1 MNFSSYFKGRNYFKM
16 IITEIKINNDAY
28 VHCKSSFYSAQ
39 DTLNDT
45 LSYKFSQGINKLL
58 GEIDSGNWAISYLI
72 AMYPYMSSKEKKL
85 LFLPANALVNNKMLS
100 LKELSVYSCYLDKK
114 YPLFSTKKT
123 VRKLVS
129 KGLKKHSRLETPENI
144 RDMFHISSERFE
156 RPLSGVGNEI
166 FRSMAAIGFCHEKQ
180 VFCFPWLSKK
190 RFDYYHGNITDVL
203 NILESLGKII
213 ILPVGE

>member
-1 MNFSSYFKGRNYFKM
+1 M

-72 AMYPYMSSKEKKL
+72 SMYPYLSFKEKKL
-85 LFLPANALVNNKMLS
+85 LFLPANALVNGKMLP
-100 LKELSVYSCYLDKK
+100 LEELSLYSCYLDKK

-129 KGLKKHSRLETPENI
+129 QGLKKYGSLKTPENI
-144 RDMFHISSERFE
+144 RNTFHINSERFE
-156 RPLSGVGNEI
+156 RPLNGVGNEI
-166 FRSMAAIGFCHEKQ
+166 FRCMAAIGFCHKKQ

-190 RFDYYHGNITDVL
+190 RFDYYRGNITDVL
-203 NILESLGKII
+203 NVLESLGKII
-213 ILPVGE
+213 ILPIGE

>member
-1 MNFSSYFKGRNYFKM
+1 MK
-16 IITEIKINNDAY
+16 ITEIKVNNDAY

-39 DTLNDT
+39 DTLDYNF
-45 LSYKFSQGINKLL
+45 SYKFSQGINKLL

-72 AMYPYMSSKEKKL
+72 SMYPYLPSKEKKL
-85 LFLPANALVNNKMLS
+85 LLLPANALVNDKMLP
-100 LKELSVYSCYLDKK
+100 LKELSIYSCYLDKK

-129 KGLKKHSRLETPENI
+129 QGLKKYGRLETPENI
-144 RDMFHISSERFE
+144 RDMFHINSERFE

-166 FRSMAAIGFCHEKQ
+166 FRAMAAIGFCHEKQ

-190 RFDYYHGNITDVL
+190 RFNYYHGNITDVL

-213 ILPVGE
+213 ILPIGE